1 MSLPLEEV
9 LASEPLSFGDP
20 VVVAGSASVPGRA
33 VRWVHS
39 SEVVQIAPLLRG
51 GELLLS
57 GGQAFLGL
65 RPGAQL
71 EYVRS
76 LAERAVAGVAIETA
90 GGRLLSAEVVAAA
103 DEIGLPLVEL
113 RRVVPFV
120 EVAEAVNR
128 RIVSRQVEALQA
140 ADALSQRLA
149 ERMAVSG
156 SALRPI
162 LELTAESFGNAV
174 VAVAVVDPELG
185 VVEAVGEPL
194 AHDGGAAGAALASVG
209 LSVGGIDVARLELH
223 GAPDADV
230 SLLETVAQRI
240 RGIVALALAQRHRPS
255 LARMADEALMRMV
268 VAGGGGDQ
276 LLELAEASGLTPDSP
291 VAVALFSASGAQPQ
305 AGIERALR
313 ARAGAAAPRVRLHTE
328 GDSVVALVEFAAG
341 RCAAQRAELVAALRG
356 DFARTGTVGAVGPT
370 ATSIRGASRSLAEAR
385 TTLRLGRASKWDHSV
400 YDSADFVVERF
411 AERELS
417 RDASEAFV
425 QETLGPLLDLEQ
437 RRGGELVRTLDVW
450 ITAGCNTAEAAR
462 ALFLERQSLH
472 KRLARIFD
480 ALGGDPRGT
489 GQLGALAF
497 AVKLARGN
505 AQLRERT

>member
-1 MSLPLEEV
+1 MSVPLEEV
-9 LASEPLSFGDP
+9 LGSEPLRFGDP
-20 VVVAGSASVPGRA
+20 VVVAGAEAVARKV

-51 GELLLS
+51 GELLLT
-57 GGQAFLGL
+57 GGQAFLAL

-76 LAERAVAGVAIETA
+76 LAERAVAGVAVETV
-90 GGRLLSAEVVAAA
+90 GGRLLPRAVLEAA
-103 DEIGLPLVEL
+103 DELGLPLVEL

-120 EVAEAVNR
+120 EVAESVNR
-128 RIVSRQVEALQA
+128 RIVSRQVEALQT

-162 LELTAESFGNAV
+162 LELTAQALGA
-174 VAVAVVDPELG
+174 AVAVVDPALG
-185 VVEAVGEPL
+185 ILEAAG
-194 AHDGGAAGAALASVG
+194 DQAAGAPAQEGGAFASVG
-209 LSVGGIDVARLELH
+209 LSVGGVDVARLELR
-223 GAPDADV
+223 GGPDVDA
-230 SLLETVAQRI
+230 SLLETVAQRV

-255 LARMADEALMRMV
+255 LARMADDALMRMV

-276 LLELAEASGLTPDSP
+276 LVELAEASGLAADAP
-291 VAVALFSASGAQPQ
+291 VAVALFQASADSQPRGAV
-305 AGIERALR
+305 ERALR
-313 ARAGAAAPRVRLHTE
+313 GAGARARLHTDGE
-328 GDSVVALVEFAAG
+328 TTIALVALTAPRAPAERAG
-341 RCAAQRAELVAALRG
+341 LMAALREAL
-356 DFARTGTVGAVGPT
+356 ARTGTVGALGPT
-370 ATSIRGASRSLAEAR
+370 APTIRGASSSLAEAR
-385 TTLRLGRASKWDHSV
+385 TTLRLGRASKWDHAV

-417 RDASEAFV
+417 RTAAEALV
-425 QETLGPLLDLEQ
+425 QETLGAVIELEQ

-450 ITAGCNTAEAAR
+450 ITAGCNTADAAR
-462 ALFLERQSLH
+462 ILFLERQSLH

-489 GQLGALAF
+489 GRLGALAF

-505 AQLRERT
+505 AQLRDGA

>member
-1 MSLPLEEV
+1 MSVPLEEV
-9 LASEPLSFGDP
+9 LSSEPLRAGDP
-20 VVVAGSASVPGRA
+20 VVVAGLEAVPRRA

-39 SEVVQIAPLLRG
+39 SEVVHIAPLLRG

-57 GGQAFLGL
+57 GGQAFLAL

-90 GGRLLSAEVVAAA
+90 GGRTLSPEIVAAA
-103 DEIGLPLVEL
+103 EELGLPLVEL

-120 EVAEAVNR
+120 EVAEVVNR
-128 RIVSRQVEALQA
+128 RIVSRQVEALQV

-162 LELTAESFGNAV
+162 LELTAEALGASV
-174 VAVAVVDPELG
+174 VVVDPSLG
-185 VVEAVGEPL
+185 VLEAVGDSSGEEDTVL
-194 AHDGGAAGAALASVG
+194 AAVG
-209 LSVGGIDVARLELH
+209 LAVGGVDVARLELR
-223 GAPDADV
+223 GGPDSDA

-240 RGIVALALAQRHRPS
+240 RGIVALALSQRHRPS

-268 VAGGGGDQ
+268 VGGGGGDQ
-276 LLELAEASGLTPDSP
+276 LLELAEAAGLKPEAP
-291 VAVALFSASGAQPQ
+291 LAVALFRASGGVEPQ
-305 AGIERALR
+305 AGIERVLR
-313 ARAGAAAPRVRLHTE
+313 GRLARARLHTE
-328 GDSVVALVEFAAG
+328 GEFVVALVEFDEA
-341 RCAAQRAELVAALRG
+341 RCAGQRAELVEALRA
-356 DFARTGTVGAVGPT
+356 DFARTGTVGALGPT
-370 ATSIRGASRSLAEAR
+370 ATSVRGASRSLAEAR
-385 TTLRLGRASKWDHSV
+385 TTLRLGRASKWDHAV
-400 YDSADFVVERF
+400 YDAADFVVERF
-411 AERELS
+411 AERELT
-417 RDASEAFV
+417 RQASEAFV
-425 QETLGPLLDLEQ
+425 QETLGPLIALEQ

-480 ALGGDPRGT
+480 TLGGDPRGT

-505 AQLRERT
+505 AQLRDSN